1 MAPQK
6 IAQKTAVVYCRT
18 STKGQKDAETIE
30 AQVTTCKRLI
40 ESHDVKL
47 LGYGPKEDGWL
58 KDDGITGSLLEGR
71 AFATLIDDLEH
82 GRVKLDYLIVSNMNR
97 LSRPD
102 KDAKMGKAVQSAMD
116 SARIYAVLRAAGVKI
131 VDKEG
136 INEPGSIITDIKQS
150 ISADQFA
157 NIRSNTMAGKARVL
171 GNGAWATGGRVPY
184 GYQRVSIN
192 GRDKKQGTT
201 LAPHDVDAPRFRT
214 LMKRFVQGGQSHAA
228 RLAQIEGWPAP
239 RGGVI
244 WYPSTVE
251 QILKNIRAYLGETT
265 LTINGQPFDI
275 TYPALIDARTFAA
288 IERRKKE
295 RTLKQRTTLLG
306 TGFVDCACGRHIH
319 GHRSGKAGPYY
330 TVCRGRCGTMRE
342 DQFSAK
348 LWEVSVARVVQIQ
361 ERQQIVNDGKD
372 SHVPKLDAARAN
384 LANVQEQLDRIV
396 GLYGD
401 QTMDRAALMANSERL
416 RAHKATLQCE
426 VERLDRE
433 RRDRAQRK
441 VGVETVQS
449 RVHTFL
455 KRLRAGSVP
464 LDGKRRVL
472 ADLLQGER
480 VILTWKG
487 VTAPH
492 ATIMLPAFG
501 DLSPITVRLDR
512 DVTTQVHGVSRE
524 ILDLYYRADDTVE
537 DVAL

>member
-30 AQVTTCKRLI
+30 AQVSTCKTFV

-47 LGYGPKEDGWL
+47 LGYGPKGDGWL
-58 KDDGITGSLLEGR
+58 TDDGITGSLLEGR
-71 AFATLIDDLEH
+71 AFANLIDDLEH
-82 GRVKLDYLIVSNMNR
+82 SRVKLDYLIVSNMNR

-102 KDAKMGKAVQSAMD
+102 KDAKMEKAVQSAMD

-131 VDKEG
+131 IDKDG

-184 GYQRVSIN
+184 GYQRTFIN

-201 LAPHDVDAPRFRT
+201 LAPHHVDGPRFRT
-214 LMKRFVQGGQSHAA
+214 LMRRFVEGGQSHAA
-228 RLAQIEGWPAP
+228 RFAQAEGWPAP
-239 RGGVI
+239 RGGTI

-275 TYPALIDARTFAA
+275 TYPELIDARTFAA

-342 DQFSAK
+342 ALFAAK
-348 LWEVSVARVVQIQ
+348 LWEMAVARVVQIKEHEEIINGGEDAYGPQ
-361 ERQQIVNDGKD
+361 
-372 SHVPKLDAARAN
+372 LDTARAQLARIQEQIARVVGLFAEGTIDKAALTTAN
-384 LANVQEQLDRIV
+384 ETLRAQKVTLQADVDRLHRERDTRARRKANVE
-396 GLYGD
+396 
-401 QTMDRAALMANSERL
+401 S
-416 RAHKATLQCE
+416 
-426 VERLDRE
+426 
-433 RRDRAQRK
+433 
-441 VGVETVQS
+441 VQS
-449 RVHTFL
+449 RVQSVL
-455 KRLRAGSVP
+455 KRLRAGRVP
-464 LDGKRRVL
+464 LDGRRQVL

-480 VILTWKG
+480 VTLTWRKAK
-487 VTAPH
+487 VPY

-501 DLSPITVRLDR
+501 MLPPIAVRIDR
-512 DVTTQVHGVSRE
+512 DVTTQIHGISRE
-524 ILDLYYRADDTVE
+524 VLDIYYQTDDVIE
-537 DVAL
+537 DIAL